1 MKTMKHLLCALL
13 LGWSALGVISCRHKD
28 LCYEHPHTGKLNVV
42 FDWSN
47 APEGD
52 SEVSGM
58 YLYMYPAS
66 GGAQQ
71 LFYLG
76 KEGGVVDI
84 APGTYHVIAI
94 NSDTE
99 ATRVRGETAWET
111 FELYTREASVLE
123 GMTFMSVTGDNVPKA
138 EGTEGQRNVLCPDCM
153 FCVRER
159 DITVVEV
166 TEGQTV
172 VLYPEMATCMY
183 TYEIRNVE
191 NLEHLSDVS
200 GTLSGMS
207 PSYYVGIDQVHS
219 ELSTLPFSTQSDNVS
234 TLSGMFMT
242 FGCPVN
248 ASKAEEEHQMVIY
261 AIMSDG
267 SQHYFTYDVT
277 DQVHN
282 APDPSRVHIVLDGLS
297 LPKPADPGDGMQP
310 DVEDWGNEEEVEIP
324 M

>member
-1 MKTMKHLLCALL
+1 MKHLLCALL

-28 LCYEHPHTGKLNVV
+28 LCYEHPHTEKLNVV
-42 FDWSN
+42 FDWSK
-47 APEGD
+47 APD
-52 SEVSGM
+52 AEVTGM
-58 YLYMYPAS
+58 YLYVYPVS
-66 GGAQQ
+66 GGAYDQ
-71 LFYLG
+71 FYLP

-84 APGTYHVIAI
+84 PSGVYHLVAV
-94 NSDTE
+94 NAGTE
-99 ATRVRGETAWET
+99 ATRISGSESFETIV
-111 FELYTREASVLE
+111 LHTREAETLE
-123 GMTFMSVTGDNVPKA
+123 GMTSMSISGDIPKA
-138 EGTEGQRNVLCPDCM
+138 EGTETQRTVLCPDPM
-153 FCVRER
+153 YASREQG
-159 DITVVEV
+159 VEV
-166 TEGQTV
+166 LEAASVDVRQSQSIV
-172 VLYPEMATCMY
+172 VYPEEVTCTY

-207 PSYYVGIDQVHS
+207 PAYYVGLDQVHS
-219 ELSTLPFSTQSDNVS
+219 ELTTLPFSTQSDNVS
-234 TLSGMFMT
+234 TLSGTFMT

-248 ASKAEEEHQMVIY
+248 ASKAEEEHMMVIY

-297 LPKPADPGDGMQP
+297 LPEPAPEGGFVP
-310 DVEDWGNEEEVEIP
+310 DIGEWEDENVSLP